1 MAVAGCRLN
10 PTSEALAVLALV
22 GLAVWAA
29 HAGALQG
36 EFHYDDVFAIVENP
50 AVHSWQPLRYFTTAD
65 AVISEAHAAGY
76 RPLTVATFA
85 LNYRIGGLDPFGY
98 LLTNWLLHLAAS
110 WLVFLVGRD
119 LLGDARWAALAALVF
134 ALHPVNAEAVNY
146 ATARSSL
153 LATVGAL
160 ASFGAF
166 LRRVERGGFGWLVL
180 SLAAFA
186 VALLSK
192 ESAVAL
198 LAPLIAYPWI
208 RRRLAE
214 RTGRPHGGYGIVVPY
229 VILAVAFV
237 AGWRSMTAGGIAPP
251 GAAPYP
257 AWVFAELV
265 LRSLILWVWPWPLG
279 LDHPLALLTWFDS
292 TLAVLLVVAL
302 VGILAAVVVAVWHAP
317 FAAWVAV
324 WVAAGLSPLLP
335 LPWLTT
341 VGLLQEHRLGFS
353 AVGLAWLTAAGAR
366 ALIAS
371 LQRTPRGVWL
381 MRWIVMPIGVVIAVA
396 AVSIDRARSAVWN
409 DDRLVWE
416 EVVRRSP
423 EYLIA
428 RINLGSA
435 YMAHKEFDRAEAI
448 FRGVT
453 AIAPRYPRA
462 YYNLGLLALSRARYE
477 DAQESFPP
485 TTEDTP
491 GDTEGH
497 QVLGLEAAR
506 RQRFAAAA
514 AAFQHVIALQ
524 PTDAKAHTQMG
535 LIALR
540 MGDDRSAEASYLTVL
555 RYDPTNQD
563 ALNNLGNIFL
573 QRREWARALEYLTA
587 ALQRDPQF
595 LEAAYNRAVALVGL
609 GRREEA
615 YPILRDVESR
625 LPREAKFEPY
635 RVGITHLLAGG
646 DP

>member
-1 MAVAGCRLN
+1 
-10 PTSEALAVLALV
+10 
-22 GLAVWAA
+22 
-29 HAGALQG
+29 
-36 EFHYDDVFAIVENP
+36 
-50 AVHSWQPLRYFTTAD
+50 
-65 AVISEAHAAGY
+65 
-76 RPLTVATFA
+76 
-85 LNYRIGGLDPFGY
+85 
-98 LLTNWLLHLAAS
+98 
-110 WLVFLVGRD
+110 
-119 LLGDARWAALAALVF
+119 
-134 ALHPVNAEAVNY
+134 
-146 ATARSSL
+146 
-153 LATVGAL
+153 
-160 ASFGAF
+160 
-166 LRRVERGGFGWLVL
+166 
-180 SLAAFA
+180 
-186 VALLSK
+186 
-192 ESAVAL
+192 
-198 LAPLIAYPWI
+198 
-208 RRRLAE
+208 
-214 RTGRPHGGYGIVVPY
+214 
-229 VILAVAFV
+229 
-237 AGWRSMTAGGIAPP
+237 
-251 GAAPYP
+251 
-257 AWVFAELV
+257 
-265 LRSLILWVWPWPLG
+265 
-279 LDHPLALLTWFDS
+279 LLTWFDS

-435 YMAHKEFDRAEAI
+435 YM
-448 FRGVT
+448 
-453 AIAPRYPRA
+453 A